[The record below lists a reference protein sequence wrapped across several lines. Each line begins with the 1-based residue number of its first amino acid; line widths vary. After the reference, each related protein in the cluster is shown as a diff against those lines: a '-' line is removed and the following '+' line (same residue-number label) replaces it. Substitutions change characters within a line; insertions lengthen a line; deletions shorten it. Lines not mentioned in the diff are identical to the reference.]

1 MTVAMVSGQSMSG
14 EEQTLRQ
21 PLFLASARE
30 AQETLRQLL
39 NACDAL
45 NHPVF
50 IHDHEFRI
58 RFANQ
63 AYLSRAEARLDD
75 ILGTPYWRVFPRS
88 EGPVPSCLR
97 ALRQGGEEEVEDI
110 TTASGETFFCRA
122 LAIKDEQGRYLYSV
136 HVLEDVTER
145 RRLEEELRRE
155 RALTDATIKC
165 APGVFYVIDRQYRFV
180 RWNSYLNR
188 ITGLSNEV
196 LRKTSSLDIVHP
208 EDRPLI
214 AAKVKEV
221 FRIGYEE
228 AEARLITV
236 DKGVRDFSFT
246 GQRFIA
252 NGAIYLAGFGTDIT
266 EYKRARNRLEHL
278 ATHDRLTG
286 LPNRNLF
293 FDRLQHGL
301 DTAARHGQ
309 QLAVLFVDLDNFK
322 LINDSFGHQKGDL
335 LLTRVAD
342 NLQACMRKQDTV
354 SRFGGDEFTVIAEDI
369 REAPEDI
376 VAATAERI
384 LQEVAVCY
392 DLGGRQA
399 TLSASV
405 GIAFYPRD
413 GKDGITL
420 LNCADA
426 AMYRAKEIGKNNYQF
441 FAAEMNT
448 HAAERRVLENE
459 LRNGLARGELFLLY
473 QPQVDL
479 RSGRI
484 IGVESLLRWQHP
496 QRGLLLPDEFI
507 PVAEA
512 TGLIVPIGE
521 WVLRGVCEQIREWSA
536 SGMRLLPVAVNLS
549 PRQFRQQEIVSSIQN
564 ILLDNAVAASN
575 LEFELTE
582 TCVMES
588 PELATKVL
596 QRLKDMGA
604 SLSIDDFGTG
614 YSSLQYLK
622 RFPIDKLKIDSHF
635 ISDLATDPEDQAIVS
650 AIITMGHSLNLNV
663 IAEGVETPQ
672 QMEFLR
678 INGCDSV
685 QGYYLNRPLSAQR
698 TAELIG
704 LA

>member
-1 MTVAMVSGQSMSG
+1 MTG
-14 EEQTLRQ
+14 EERALHQ
-21 PLFLASARE
+21 PIFLASGREARE
-30 AQETLRQLL
+30 ALRQLL
-39 NACDAL
+39 SACDTL
-45 NHPVF
+45 SHPVF
-50 IHDHEFRI
+50 IHDREFRI
-58 RFANQ
+58 GFANQ
-63 AYLSRAEARLDD
+63 AYLSRAEAHLED
-75 ILGTPYWRVFPRS
+75 ILGMPYWRVFPRS

-97 ALRQGGEEEVEDI
+97 ALRHGGEEEVEDI
-110 TTASGETFFCRA
+110 TTESGEIFCCRA
-122 LAIKDEQGRYLYSV
+122 LAVNDEQGEYLYSV
-136 HVLEDVTER
+136 HILEDVTDR
-145 RRLEEELRRE
+145 RRLEEALRRE
-155 RALTDATIKC
+155 RSLTDATIKC
-165 APGVFYVIDRQYRFV
+165 APGVFYVIDQQYRYV
-180 RWNSYLNR
+180 RWNGYLNTLTGRSNEDLLKTSALDVVHPQDRPR
-188 ITGLSNEV
+188 IT
-196 LRKTSSLDIVHP
+196 
-208 EDRPLI
+208 
-214 AAKVKEV
+214 AKIEEV
-221 FRIGYEE
+221 FSIGYAE
-228 AEARLITV
+228 AEARLVTV

-246 GQRFIA
+246 GQRFKA
-252 NGAIYLAGFGTDIT
+252 NGATYLAGFGTDIT
-266 EYKRARNRLEHL
+266 EYKRARDRLEHL

-301 DTAARHGQ
+301 DKAARHGEH
-309 QLAVLFVDLDNFK
+309 LAVLFVDLDNFK
-322 LINDSFGHQKGDL
+322 LINDSFGHQAGDL

-369 REAPEDI
+369 REASEEDI

-384 LQEVAVCY
+384 LQEVAVPY

-413 GKDGITL
+413 GKNGITL

-441 FAAEMNT
+441 FTAEMNT
-448 HAAERRVLENE
+448 HAAERRALENE
-459 LRNGLARGELFLLY
+459 LRDGLARGELFILY

-507 PVAEA
+507 PLAEA
-512 TGLIVPIGE
+512 TGLIVPIGD

-536 SGMRLLPVAVNLS
+536 SGMRRMPVAVNLS
-549 PRQFRQQEIVSSIQN
+549 PRQFRQQEIVSRIQN

-635 ISDLATDPEDQAIVS
+635 IADLATDPEDQAIVS

-663 IAEGVETPQ
+663 IAEGVETEQ
-672 QMEFLR
+672 QMQFLR
-678 INGCDSV
+678 TKGCDSV